1 MYFASHKNNMNI
13 MKTADFNKVT
23 SQVKCKYFYKRNI
36 FLWLWQSLSFQ
47 LPKSLCVKFKI
58 LR

>member
-36 FLWLWQSLSFQ
+36 FFMI
-47 LPKSLCVKFKI
+47 VAKFKFPTTKKP
-58 LR
+58 LYKF